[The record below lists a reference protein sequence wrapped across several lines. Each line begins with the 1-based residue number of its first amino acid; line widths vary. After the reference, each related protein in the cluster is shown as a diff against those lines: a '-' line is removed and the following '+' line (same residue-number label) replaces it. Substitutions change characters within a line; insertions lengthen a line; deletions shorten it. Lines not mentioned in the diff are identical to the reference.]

1 LLDNRPLI
9 EQDYADVQPFLQ
21 QRIGENLTLDY
32 KRELSTSSDSD
43 RAELCKDVSALANSQ
58 GGMIIYGVD
67 EDSTDRTPQLPPVG
81 TPRTVGR
88 QSVEEWASQVLRS
101 GVQPPLDFEMD
112 TFDYGGGPDRCVLVV
127 RTNASPSAPHMVTL
141 KAANRYYGRFYR
153 RSNYESRIAE
163 EYEVREMLERARR
176 LYLGVED
183 ELARRGYSEPYSA
196 DFGKNPYTRR
206 LATRAASPES
216 GPRRVAAEMWASF
229 VLLPA
234 APGSVQSPDRSEW
247 MRWLDPSARRYQPE
261 MGGLFVPHLVRPTL
275 GGVACLAPHN
285 SEGAA
290 ADLKEYLLM
299 SFDGSVE
306 LGFCPATIRGESQR
320 IFWGGQLVRRLWQ
333 TLNFVGDV
341 RSRLGILAPHLLAVN
356 LRNTDGAALAGFA
369 RKWIGQDPVAGAWVD
384 FEDAPKGLEPNTQ
397 IRREFTAQDFEE
409 VAGAGAN
416 PPQQVRELADDV
428 CSAFGI
434 EDPVLIEE

>member
-1 LLDNRPLI
+1 MLDNRPLS
-9 EQDYADVQPFLQ
+9 EQEYADVDAYLQ

-32 KRELSTSSDSD
+32 KRELSTSSDRD

-67 EDSTDRTPQLPPVG
+67 EDSTDRTPLLPPFG

-88 QSVEEWASQVLRS
+88 QSVEEWVSQVLRS
-101 GVQPPLDFEMD
+101 GVQPPLDFEMEA
-112 TFDYGGGPDRCVLVV
+112 FDYGGGPDRCVLVV

-141 KAANRYYGRFYR
+141 KADIRYYGRFYR

-229 VLLPA
+229 VLLAA
-234 APGSVQSPDRSEW
+234 APGSV
-247 MRWLDPSARRYQPE
+247 
-261 MGGLFVPHLVRPTL
+261 
-275 GGVACLAPHN
+275 
-285 SEGAA
+285 
-290 ADLKEYLLM
+290 
-299 SFDGSVE
+299 
-306 LGFCPATIRGESQR
+306 
-320 IFWGGQLVRRLWQ
+320 
-333 TLNFVGDV
+333 
-341 RSRLGILAPHLLAVN
+341 
-356 LRNTDGAALAGFA
+356 
-369 RKWIGQDPVAGAWVD
+369 
-384 FEDAPKGLEPNTQ
+384 
-397 IRREFTAQDFEE
+397 
-409 VAGAGAN
+409 
-416 PPQQVRELADDV
+416 
-428 CSAFGI
+428 
-434 EDPVLIEE
+434 